1 MISHLYKEV
10 KIMWYEDEALINL
23 SIRHKDAM
31 DNKIVTKIE
40 EISLDKVYWQGR
52 SNSTIVNYSNLLS
65 TLARIPSAIQ
75 KIIKVAVTGFSMAV
89 GNLDGYLKH
98 YVQLDYNTGHKNFF
112 LYEMRLLLK
121 FVTENKDSSLYP
133 QASERFQKELDD
145 GLNFFEGVTIQ
156 SLDLNDIL
164 LFREEISKLE
174 SIKQF
179 NL

>member
-31 DNKIVTKIE
+31 DNKIVTEIE
-40 EISLDKVYWQGR
+40 EISLDKVYWQGL

-65 TLARIPSAIQ
+65 TLGRIPSAIQ

-112 LYEMRLLLK
+112 LYEMR
-121 FVTENKDSSLYP
+121 FY
-133 QASERFQKELDD
+133 
-145 GLNFFEGVTIQ
+145 
-156 SLDLNDIL
+156 
-164 LFREEISKLE
+164 
-174 SIKQF
+174 
-179 NL
+179 